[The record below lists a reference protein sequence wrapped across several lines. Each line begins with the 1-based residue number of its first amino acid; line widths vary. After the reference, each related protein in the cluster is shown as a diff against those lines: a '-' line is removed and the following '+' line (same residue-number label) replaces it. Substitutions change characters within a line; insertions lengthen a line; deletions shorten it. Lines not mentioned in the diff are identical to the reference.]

1 MHKTK
6 ARHRGG
12 GSRKDAAAALRREK
26 EIESIVTRVQWDYY
40 YTLESERG
48 GDKVMRLGVRWVEY
62 NVGYGGDGAGNGW
75 IEWYTHRV

>member
-6 ARHRGG
+6 ARRRGG

-48 GDKVMRLGVRWVEY
+48 GDKVVRLGVR
-62 NVGYGGDGAGNGW
+62 
-75 IEWYTHRV
+75 